1 MMKAPDL
8 WYRDDRAVLDS
19 LPRSGSRRVL
29 RKTQMRPGLFVV
41 LEVVSKNPPRVV
53 LIQHDHMVETLPPRR
68 SDEPLDVRILP
79 GRPWSRDDLLY
90 PKSGHPAFEDIAVD

>member
-19 LPRSGSRRVL
+19 LHRPGSRRVL

-41 LEVVSKNPPRVV
+41 LEVVSKNPV
-53 LIQHDHMVETLPPRR
+53 LAPVAVESVTFKSR
-68 SDEPLDVRILP
+68 SRPMASSTTAGPLWTSSGQRASIV
-79 GRPWSRDDLLY
+79 
-90 PKSGHPAFEDIAVD
+90 KS